1 MAEFK
6 VSKGSQDQSVELAT
20 SAQISSPE
28 ASHRTTAGS
37 PGCHPSPRLWKHS
50 RRLVWRQRGKVG
62 PPLTSSLCVQ
72 AGLSPVIYDSLT
84 SLMTSLVAVELEKVV
99 LKSTFNRV
107 T

>member
-37 PGCHPSPRLWKHS
+37 PGCPSKPQAVEALPTACMEAEGQGGTPTD
-50 RRLVWRQRGKVG
+50 VQ
-62 PPLTSSLCVQ
+62 SLC
-72 AGLSPVIYDSLT
+72 AGRPVPSQLRQPDQHHDQPCRI
-84 SLMTSLVAVELEKVV
+84 
-99 LKSTFNRV
+99 
-107 T
+107 

>member
-1 MAEFK
+1 M
-6 VSKGSQDQSVELAT
+6 
-20 SAQISSPE
+20 
-28 ASHRTTAGS
+28 
-37 PGCHPSPRLWKHS
+37 
-50 RRLVWRQRGKVG
+50 G

-107 T
+107 M